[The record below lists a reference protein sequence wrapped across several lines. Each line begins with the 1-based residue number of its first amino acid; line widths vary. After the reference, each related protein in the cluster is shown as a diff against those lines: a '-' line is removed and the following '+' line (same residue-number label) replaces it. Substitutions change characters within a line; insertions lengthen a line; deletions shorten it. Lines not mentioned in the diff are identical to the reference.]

1 MKYSWA
7 LSNYKLKYVSF
18 IACDSDVKKKKPS
31 NVKEHFNAFSEMTL
45 VSRNES

>member
-18 IACDSDVKKKKPS
+18 IACDSDVKKKPS